1 MYCSKCGNEIPED
14 SKFCPKCG
22 NQIVVAEDKTDSSNK
37 DKIIKEY
44 SVQDTENEEKINPLA
59 GKVSVEIEEKDYES
73 LEDILKEYIPLC
85 ILENGSK
92 KQKKASKFITKNK
105 AKPEEILA
113 LIDES
118 LLRNGIKGFAFTK
131 DAIYEKLNFFNPLVI
146 KYCDIEDVWLENF
159 MGSTS
164 CVVKTNTGLLWE
176 IAKDSSGKT
185 TTNIQDFNGIAELI
199 AQIVVFSKKHPVQ
212 SREDL
217 KTSTSEDNTY
227 NVKGALIISIAT
239 SVIFAWNSYAIVHNF
254 SVRDGYLFA
263 IIGIVVN
270 LGILFGWDA
279 SIVCLFKRI
288 FKNKLKKIH
297 KYSGYIYF
305 AILFLIFGLIIGH
318 VPYKKLLAES
328 AKPLVSQ
335 IIKNAYGDYMD
346 VAKCARVD
354 DVYKITDHIYK
365 ATAYLD
371 NGNKLSITIS
381 DADKGNIYV
390 ELDN

>member
-1 MYCSKCGNEIPED
+1 MFCSKCGAQIADGE
-14 SKFCPKCG
+14 KFCSKCG
-22 NQIVVAEDKTDSSNK
+22 NQIVETEEKKDSSS
-37 DKIIKEY
+37 KEEITREET
-44 SVQDTENEEKINPLA
+44 VKDTEDEEKINPLA

-176 IAKDSSGKT
+176 IAKDSNGKT

-199 AQIVVFSKKHPVQ
+199 AQIVAFTKKHPVQ

-227 NVKGALIISIAT
+227 NLKGAIIMTIAT
-239 SVIFAWNSYAIVHNF
+239 SVIFAWNSYVIVHNF

-270 LGILFGWDA
+270 LGILFGWDN
-279 SIVCLFKRI
+279 SVVCLFKKI
-288 FKNKLKKIH
+288 LKNKLKKVQ
-297 KYSGYIYF
+297 KFSGYIYF
-305 AILFLIFGLIIGH
+305 GIIFLFFGIIVGH
-318 VPYKKLLAES
+318 VPYKQLLAES

-346 VAKCARVD
+346 VAKCAKVD